1 MSKTSNTPG
10 NSFNSRQAKGSK
22 KRNTKVAFTSIL
34 AYRELV
40 ESGQLKREKELVYR
54 VLVKH
59 GILNSREISIITK
72 KDIGN
77 ITRSVNDLK
86 NPKPISLIE
95 VVEVKPCRI
104 TAKTVQHYRVISP
117 KEKGGP
123 NE

>member
-1 MSKTSNTPG
+1 MSHPITTPG
-10 NSFNSRQAKGSK
+10 NPSNQRPGKESK

-77 ITRSVNDLK
+77 ITRSVNGLK

-95 VVEVKPCRI
+95 VAEVKPCRI
-104 TAKTVQHYRVISP
+104 TGKTVQHYRVISP

>member
-1 MSKTSNTPG
+1 MNQHINTPENPSNKRTG
-10 NSFNSRQAKGSK
+10 KGSK

-40 ESGQLKREKELVYR
+40 ESGQLKREKELIYM

-59 GILNSREISIITK
+59 GVLNSREISIFTK

-86 NPKPISLIE
+86 NPKPIPLIE
-95 VVEVKPCRI
+95 VAEVKPCRI
-104 TAKTVQHYRVISP
+104 TGKTVQHYRVIQA

>member
-1 MSKTSNTPG
+1 MSQQNNTPG
-10 NSFNSRQAKGSK
+10 NPSNKRPGKGSK
-22 KRNTKVAFTSIL
+22 KRNTKFAFTSIL
-34 AYRELV
+34 AYRKLV

-54 VLVKH
+54 VLVKY
-59 GILNSREISIITK
+59 GVLNSREISIITK

-86 NPKPISLIE
+86 NPKPIPLIE
-95 VVEVKPCRI
+95 VAEVKPCRI
-104 TAKTVQHYRVISP
+104 TGKTVQYYRVIPP

>member
-1 MSKTSNTPG
+1 MSLPINTPG
-10 NSFNSRQAKGSK
+10 NPLNKRPGEGRK
-22 KRNTKVAFTSIL
+22 KRKAKVAFTSIL

-86 NPKPISLIE
+86 NPKPIPLIE
-95 VVEVKPCRI
+95 VAEVKPCRI
-104 TAKTVQHYRVISP
+104 TGKTVQHYRVISP